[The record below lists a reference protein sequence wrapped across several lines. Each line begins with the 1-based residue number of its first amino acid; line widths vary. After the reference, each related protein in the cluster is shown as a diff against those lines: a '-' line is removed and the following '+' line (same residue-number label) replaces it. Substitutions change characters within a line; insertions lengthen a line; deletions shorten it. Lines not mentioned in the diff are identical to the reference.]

1 MSVEAVSQNPAHKK
15 PTTQTKIPE
24 TRWRTI
30 SQQRIYG
37 QKLLDAIK
45 STNNSSQPSK
55 LISPSRA
62 IKEAADSALALT
74 AKGQSR
80 WSRALLT
87 RRWRNRKL
95 LLKAGPKMRR
105 RTGAPRPPAPG
116 QTPKKENDVQ
126 NRLRVLSRLVP
137 GARKL
142 STPTLLEEAADYVA
156 ALEMQVK
163 AMRALADLL
172 ATTSISTPS
181 DES

>member
-1 MSVEAVSQNPAHKK
+1 
-15 PTTQTKIPE
+15 
-24 TRWRTI
+24 
-30 SQQRIYG
+30 
-37 QKLLDAIK
+37 
-45 STNNSSQPSK
+45 
-55 LISPSRA
+55 
-62 IKEAADSALALT
+62 
-74 AKGQSR
+74 
-80 WSRALLT
+80 
-87 RRWRNRKL
+87 
-95 LLKAGPKMRR
+95 MRR